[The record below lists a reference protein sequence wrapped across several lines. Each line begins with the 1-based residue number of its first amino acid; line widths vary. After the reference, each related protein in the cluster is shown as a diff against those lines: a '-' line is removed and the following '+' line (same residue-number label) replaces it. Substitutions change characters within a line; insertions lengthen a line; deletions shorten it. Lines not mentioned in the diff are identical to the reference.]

1 MIKNGQA
8 IAAIALAMA
17 LPFATTIVLAQDDE
31 PVVNDYS
38 NMGAEYN
45 PSDDSGDD
53 ASGEDT
59 STSSDS
65 DEKSASTDDSS
76 ADNAS
81 ESGKDDG
88 QLYVV
93 ECADGRDCKVG
104 EDVMTGY
111 EKFGSHCSQCH
122 GQNAEG
128 STFAP
133 SLVQR
138 LKDMNQGRFTAA
150 VAGGVTRMDSTT
162 GQYSVMPAWSENKD
176 VMNNLQQIWA
186 FLRARSDGELPAG
199 RPEPLEGNG

>member
-1 MIKNGQA
+1 MTKKDQA
-8 IAAIALAMA
+8 IAAIALAIA
-17 LPFATTIVLAQDDE
+17 LPFAATTTFAQDDE
-31 PVVNDYS
+31 PIVNDYS

-45 PSDDSGDD
+45 PSGDSSENESEPTATGEEG
-53 ASGEDT
+53 AS
-59 STSSDS
+59 SSDS
-65 DEKSASTDDSS
+65 GSS
-76 ADNAS
+76 SSQGS
-81 ESGKDDG
+81 ESDKEDG

-93 ECADGRDCKVG
+93 ECTDGKDCKVG
-104 EDVMTGY
+104 EDVSTGY
-111 EKFGSHCSQCH
+111 EKYGSHCAQCH

-138 LKDMNQGRFTAA
+138 LKDMDQGRFSAA
-150 VAGGVTRMDSTT
+150 VAGGVTRLDSTT

-199 RPEPLEGNG
+199 RPEPLESNG